1 MKRILF
7 LLIIFSALIFIYV
20 FSTQAHIKWLE
31 IFELKTLDF
40 RYGLRGTTNPSTDVC
55 IASIDED
62 SLNYIYDKYNDSWP
76 IRRIWYAKLL
86 KKLYNAGAKAVA
98 FDISFTTPSDSDPQ
112 GDEEFA
118 KALSDCPIAIL
129 GTYLISQNDYK
140 GFSKDIK
147 DRIQDN
153 LDYLQYQYSYK
164 LKDLSQGIPSSVV
177 PPGVFTTYKV
187 YPVYSLFSENA
198 WVAHFEIGTPD
209 VDGIFRNIA
218 LATKELFAQKVLGS
232 STTLLPPLSFLATVK
247 YLGYDVGDYWIDP
260 YTQTF
265 GIGDMDNPKVKVKTD
280 TNYIFSLNFY
290 GPNAFPNYSL
300 KNILFKYSNEELK
313 KYFKNKLVFVGYTA
327 SAKGIYDMRPNP
339 FSANAPGVL
348 IHATAASNFLQGIS
362 MQRFPYR
369 TFWVVGIITII
380 FLINAFVGKPS
391 VLSIFFVLSIVL
403 YVLVVQFYFNKG
415 VWLEE
420 FYPTLSMVILFS
432 FNISYLGIKELKEK
446 NKTKSFFQRFVPEDV
461 VKQILKNGVKLGGEK
476 KTITVL
482 FSDIVSFTTLS
493 EKLKPEEVVSILNR
507 HLTNCVDAIME
518 NKGTLDKFIG
528 DAILA
533 FYGAPVE
540 YGDEPLRAVK
550 SALKMVEYGKELAE
564 QLNNEGFKF
573 DFGFGIGIHY
583 GKAVIGNIGSP
594 VRMDYTC
601 IGDAVN
607 TASRIEGLTRTLK
620 RDILI
625 SEEVYMQV
633 KDNVECED
641 MGFHN
646 VKGKE
651 KPVHIYAVKGLKE
664 YE

>member
-1 MKRILF
+1 MKRLFF
-7 LLIIFSALIFIYV
+7 LLAIFGILIFIYL
-20 FSTQAHIKWLE
+20 FFNQGDFKWLE

-40 RYGLRGTTNPSTDVC
+40 RYGIRGVTKPSTKIC
-55 IASIDED
+55 IVSIDED

-86 KKLYNAGAKAVA
+86 KKLYDAGAKAAA
-98 FDISFTTPSDSDPQ
+98 FDVSFTTQSDSDKQ
-112 GDEEFA
+112 GDEIFSQSLE
-118 KALSDCPIAIL
+118 KYPIAIL
-129 GTYLISQNDYK
+129 GTYLIGKKDYK
-140 GFSKDIK
+140 TFSQKVK
-147 DRIQDN
+147 EKIQEN

-187 YPVYSLFSENA
+187 YPVYSKFSENA

-218 LATKELFAQKVLGS
+218 LATKEEFAAKVLGS
-232 STTLLPPLSFLATVK
+232 ETTLLPPLSFLATVK
-247 YLGYDVGDYWIDP
+247 YLGYDVGDYWVDP

-265 GIGDMDNPKVKVKTD
+265 GIGDMDHPKVKVKTD
-280 TNYIFSLNFY
+280 KNYIFSLNFY
-290 GPNAFPNYSL
+290 GPDVFPTYSL
-300 KNILFKYSNEELK
+300 KNILFSYSDKKLK
-313 KYFKNKLVFVGYTA
+313 NYFKNKLVFIGYTA
-327 SAKGIYDMRPNP
+327 SSKGIYDMRPNP
-339 FSANAPGVL
+339 FSANAPGVI
-348 IHATAASNFLQGIS
+348 IHATAASNFLQGIN
-362 MQRFPYR
+362 MDRFPYR
-369 TFWVVGIITII
+369 TFWIIGILSII
-380 FLINAFVGKPS
+380 LIINIFVNKPS
-391 VLSIFFVLSIVL
+391 ILAVFFASSILIYIFIV
-403 YVLVVQFYFNKG
+403 QMYFDKG
-415 VWLEE
+415 IWLEE
-420 FYPTLSMVILFS
+420 FYPVLSMVTLFS

-493 EKLKPEEVVSILNR
+493 EKLKPEQVVSILNR
-507 HLTNCVDAIME
+507 HLTNCVEAIME

-540 YGDEPLRAVK
+540 YGDEPLRAIK
-550 SALKMVEYGKELAE
+550 SALKMVEYGEKLGK
-564 QLNNEGFKF
+564 QLNEEGYPF

-607 TASRIEGLTRTLK
+607 TASRIEGLTRNLK
-620 RDILI
+620 RKILI
-625 SEEVYMQV
+625 SEDVFNQV
-633 KDNVECED
+633 KDKIVYED
-641 MGFHN
+641 MGFHK

-651 KPVHIYAVKGLKE
+651 KPVHIYSVKGLK
-664 YE
+664 